1 MRVELNNLGKS
12 FGHQKVFSG
21 IDLTLQVGA
30 GYVVLGGNGSGK
42 STFLKVLSG
51 ALTPSSGTVAAF
63 TDRAISQ
70 EDYHQLV
77 AFAAPYLEVIE
88 EYTLRELIEFHG
100 HFKPFLPNLTTD
112 LLVEMMDLQHAQ
124 DKPIQAYS
132 SGMKQRLKLGLAFYS
147 DCPILLLDEPTS
159 NLDAAGISWYQ
170 SQLQRF
176 GQNRLVVV
184 GSNHQQ
190 AEYPADASFLE
201 ISAWK

>member
-21 IDLTLQVGA
+21 IDLTLQVGSA
-30 GYVVLGGNGSGK
+30 YVVLGGNGSGK
-42 STFLKVLSG
+42 STLLKLLSG
-51 ALTPSSGTVAAF
+51 SLTPSSGSVTAF
-63 TDRAISQ
+63 IPQ
-70 EDYHQLV
+70 EVDQENYHQLV

-88 EYTLRELIEFHG
+88 EFTLAELLDFHR
-100 HFKPFLPNLTTD
+100 HFKPFLPNLSTEE
-112 LLVEMMDLQHAQ
+112 LIAMMDLGHAQ
-124 DKPIQAYS
+124 EKPIHAYS

-147 DCPILLLDEPTS
+147 HCPILLLDEPTS

-170 SQLQRF
+170 RELLRF

-184 GSNHQQ
+184 GSNHQE
-190 AEYPADASFLE
+190 AEYPQDASFLE